1 MLRFIRIQNLAVI
14 ESTEVEFSP
23 GFNVL
28 TGETG
33 AGKSIVADAVDLL
46 LGGRA
51 SSDLVRTGQAQA
63 TIEAAFEA
71 AGRELVIRREIT
83 AQGRSRAFVDG
94 LLVTASQLRETAG
107 GLVDL
112 HGQHEQQRLLDPDT
126 HLETLDQFGE
136 LLAARTLVAERW
148 ADLRRLREAF
158 GRASMDARERGA
170 RLEWLAFQ
178 IAEFAAV
185 QPLEGEDETLL
196 AEKQVLLHADRV
208 QRLCREGYDLLVEQ
222 EGSALGTLGG
232 VWKRVD
238 ELAQIGDGV
247 GSFADGRGGVE
258 DFLDDLA
265 RTFRSTGEAMEDAGE
280 RLARVEDRLARLD
293 RLKRQH
299 GPTMTHVLERWRGA
313 VAEREQLQE
322 ARAPEALEGE
332 VAAAERVFLEA
343 ARALSRQRRDAAS
356 RLGRA
361 TESALSSLGMAHTR
375 FTVRFE
381 PELTSDRWSER
392 GVDGAEFFVSAN
404 VGEDVRPLAKVASGG
419 ELSRIMLA
427 LHAVGL
433 EAGQSPEDDGAKED
447 NTVPQRT
454 LIFDEVDAGI
464 GGAVADAVGE
474 RLRALGDRFQ
484 VICITHLP
492 GIAARADA
500 HFAVEKETRR
510 GRTVTRARP
519 ITGEERVGEIGRML
533 GGSQR
538 SEAVRATARE
548 LLDSAAATGESQR
561 DGKRRKRKSQRTA

>member
-63 TIEAAFEA
+63 TIEAMFEA

-83 AQGRSRAFVDG
+83 AQGRSRAFMDG
-94 LLVTASQLRETAG
+94 LLVTASQLRDTAG

-126 HLETLDQFGE
+126 HLATLDEYGG
-136 LLAARTLVAERW
+136 LLPARARVAERW
-148 ADLRRLREAF
+148 AGLRRLRDALS
-158 GRASMDARERGA
+158 RASMDARERSA

-178 IAEFAAV
+178 IAEFDAV
-185 QPLEGEDETLL
+185 QPREGEDDALA

-208 QRLCREGYDLLVEQ
+208 QRLCQEGYDLLVEQ
-222 EGSALGTLGG
+222 EGSALSTLGS

-238 ELAQIGDGV
+238 ELAQIGDGF
-247 GSFADGRGGVE
+247 GPFADGRAGVG

-265 RTFRSTGEAMEDAGE
+265 RTFRATGEAMEDAGE

-293 RLKRQH
+293 RLKKQH
-299 GPTMTHVLERWRGA
+299 GPTMAEVVQRWGAA
-313 VAEREQLQE
+313 VAERGQLQD
-322 ARAPEALEGE
+322 AGAPEALEVG
-332 VAAAERVFLEA
+332 VAAAERSFLEA
-343 ARALSRQRRDAAS
+343 ARALSRQRRDAAG

-361 TESALSSLGMAHTR
+361 AEQALAGLGMAHTR
-375 FTVRFE
+375 FTVRFL
-381 PELTSDRWSER
+381 PELTPDRWSEQ
-392 GVDGAEFFVSAN
+392 GVDAAEFFVSAN

-433 EAGQSPEDDGAKED
+433 EAGGAVDEAAD
-447 NTVPQRT
+447 VPQRT

-464 GGAVADAVGE
+464 GGAVADVVGE

-500 HFAVEKETRR
+500 HFAVEKELVR
-510 GRTVTRARP
+510 GRTVTHARP
-519 ITGEERVGEIGRML
+519 VTGDARVAEIGRML
-533 GGSQR
+533 AGSQR
-538 SEAVRATARE
+538 SESVRAAARE
-548 LLDSAAATGESQR
+548 LLDSATATGESQR
-561 DGKRRKRKSQRTA
+561 DSKRRKRKSRRTA

>member
-1 MLRFIRIQNLAVI
+1 M
-14 ESTEVEFSP
+14 
-23 GFNVL
+23 
-28 TGETG
+28 
-33 AGKSIVADAVDLL
+33 ADAVDLL

-63 TIEAAFEA
+63 TIEAIFEA

-126 HLETLDQFGE
+126 HLGTLDQYGG
-136 LLAARTLVAERW
+136 LVPARARVAERW
-148 ADLRRLREAF
+148 TDLRRLRDALS
-158 GRASMDARERGA
+158 RASMDARERSA

-178 IAEFAAV
+178 IAEFDAV
-185 QPLEGEDETLL
+185 QPRDGEDDALL

-222 EGSALGTLGG
+222 EGSALSTLGA

-238 ELAQIGDGV
+238 ELAQIGDGFAP
-247 GSFADGRGGVE
+247 FADGRAGVG

-265 RTFRSTGEAMEDAGE
+265 RTFRTTGEAMEDAGD

-293 RLKRQH
+293 RLKKQH
-299 GPTMTHVLERWRGA
+299 GPTMGEVSQRWVAA

-322 ARAPEALEGE
+322 ARAPEALEVE
-332 VAAAERVFLEA
+332 VAAAERAFLEA
-343 ARALSRQRRDAAS
+343 AGALSRQRRDAAGRLS
-356 RLGRA
+356 RA
-361 TESALSSLGMAHTR
+361 AEHALAGLGMAHTR

-381 PELTSDRWSER
+381 PELAADRWSDQ
-392 GVDGAEFFVSAN
+392 GVDAAELFVSAN
-404 VGEDVRPLAKVASGG
+404 VGEEVRPLAKVASGG

-433 EAGQSPEDDGAKED
+433 EADGAAEDDSAKED
-447 NTVPQRT
+447 DAAPRRT

-500 HFAVEKETRR
+500 HFAVEKELVR
-510 GRTVTRARP
+510 GRTVTHARP
-519 ITGEERVGEIGRML
+519 VAGDARVAEIGRML
-533 GGSQR
+533 AGSQR
-538 SEAVRATARE
+538 SEAVRAAARE
-548 LLDSAAATGESQR
+548 LLDNAAATGESQR

>member
-14 ESTEVEFSP
+14 ESAEVEFSP

-71 AGRELVIRREIT
+71 GGRELVVRRELT
-83 AQGRSRAFVDG
+83 AQGRSRSFVDG
-94 LLVTASQLRETAG
+94 LLVTAAQLRERAG

-112 HGQHEQQRLLDPDT
+112 HGQHEQQRLLDPET
-126 HLETLDQFGE
+126 HLATVDQYGG
-136 LLAARTLVAERW
+136 LAQLRERLGERW
-148 ADLRRLREAF
+148 AEVRQLREAF
-158 GRASMDARERGA
+158 TRATMDARERAA

-178 IAEFAAV
+178 IAEFESV
-185 QPLEGEDETLL
+185 QPSAGEDEALF

-208 QRLCREGYDLLVEQ
+208 QRLCREGFDLLVERD
-222 EGSALGTLGG
+222 GSVLSVLGG

-238 ELAQIGDGV
+238 ELAQIGDGF
-247 GSFADGRGGVE
+247 GPYAEGRRGIG
-258 DFLDDLA
+258 DFLDELGRA
-265 RTFRSTGEAMEDAGE
+265 FQSTGEAMEDAGE
-280 RLARVEDRLARLD
+280 RLARLEDRLARLD
-293 RLKRQH
+293 RLKRQY
-299 GPTMTHVLERWRGA
+299 GPGMTDVLERWRAA
-313 VAEREQLQE
+313 VAERSQLQETAAPETLSARLTAAEGAFLQE
-322 ARAPEALEGE
+322 ARALS
-332 VAAAERVFLEA
+332 RRRREA
-343 ARALSRQRRDAAS
+343 AR

-361 TESALSSLGMAHTR
+361 IEEALARLAMSHTR
-375 FTVRFE
+375 FSVRFE
-381 PELTSDRWSER
+381 PELSADRWSEQ
-392 GVDGAEFFVSAN
+392 GIDAAEFLVSAN
-404 VGEDVRPLAKVASGG
+404 LGEDERPLAKVASGG

-433 EAGQSPEDDGAKED
+433 ERQDGSGDGEA
-447 NTVPQRT
+447 PPGRT

-474 RLRALGDRFQ
+474 RLRALSDRFQ

-492 GIAARADA
+492 AIAARADT
-500 HFAVEKETRR
+500 HFAVEKLAAR
-510 GRTVTRARP
+510 GRTLTRARQV
-519 ITGEERVGEIGRML
+519 TGDERVAEIGRML
-533 GGSQR
+533 AGAQR
-538 SEAVRATARE
+538 SEAVRATAQE
-548 LLDSAAATGESQR
+548 LLDTAAATGESQR